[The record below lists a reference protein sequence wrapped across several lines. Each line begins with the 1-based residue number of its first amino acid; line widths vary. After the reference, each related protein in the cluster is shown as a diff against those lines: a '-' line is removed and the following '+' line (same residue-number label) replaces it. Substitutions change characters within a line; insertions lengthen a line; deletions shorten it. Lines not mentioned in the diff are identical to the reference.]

1 MELESFKH
9 IKKIEIRYDDLD
21 ILGHVNNK
29 AYLSYLEEARIDY
42 HKQLFQW
49 KNELEFNSVVV
60 KIEINYR
67 KPLFYGDKLQIH
79 TRLSNI
85 GTTSFELES
94 VFVKDDANSEFSIIA
109 ADARVVLVSIDP
121 KSGKPVRIPEKEKN
135 ILLNF
140 ENPDNVKDKE

>member
-94 VFVKDDANSEFSIIA
+94 VFVKDGANSEFSIIA